1 MSKSR
6 RHTKVRGKKAS
17 PPLGSFCTMRTN
29 GACLEFN
36 INTDQI
42 SGAQIHTSLYPFTYS
57 FIHIQPIIYS
67 ASLHVKHCSRYRGSN
82 DNFKKQKKK
91 NLFLLEGRKNK
102 EGQPLWLT
110 FVIPNGWYEFMTN
123 VLLSVQ

>member
-1 MSKSR
+1 M
-6 RHTKVRGKKAS
+6 RGKKAT
-17 PPLGSFCTMRTN
+17 PPFGSFCTMRTN

-91 NLFLLEGRKNK
+91 KKNLFLLEGRKNK
-102 EGQPLWLT
+102 EGQPLRLT